1 MHQYRIFRYRIFLSS
16 LSGLATVQGSAVPWL
31 SQKTYFALGQHLAEI
46 RRQAGVTQ
54 DELAERLRK
63 PQSFV
68 SAYER
73 GQRRVDLLEFLAIAD
88 ALAVAPEPAFAAI
101 LDAIRRPG
109 GRGRQS
115 RTDR

>member
-1 MHQYRIFRYRIFLSS
+1 MP
-16 LSGLATVQGSAVPWL
+16 AVPWL
-31 SQKTYFALGQHLAEI
+31 SQKAYVTLGQSLAEI

-54 DELAERLRK
+54 DELAARLRK

-88 ALAVAPEPAFAAI
+88 ALVQDPQEAFAAV
-101 LDAIRRPG
+101 LLALRPSASSVRRPT
-109 GRGRQS
+109 S
-115 RTDR
+115 R